1 MYQVFISFKKT
12 VPGTKNELTKEF
24 TIASELFNFLEE
36 NGYKNQVFFSEH
48 ELEETGSSD
57 FSDKIDQGL
66 EESRVLVLIC
76 DNPDYL
82 HDGWVKDEWS
92 TFTGEI
98 KSKRKNGTVFCL
110 NTDGLDMGKVPVGL
124 RKYSFF
130 TYPDG
135 MSHLLNYINNYLEE
149 KNELLLMSWNK
160 AKKEKYYE
168 YSNFSY
174 IRESFAEFIDA
185 EYFLGD
191 FNIYKVIYDDRQ
203 SFTMCLLNEVLEL
216 DEEERNV
223 FFLDSLSEISTLET
237 GTDLSEY
244 EDLNI
249 FVSSVDDVNELHYLS
264 SFIEK
269 YPSAKVLVG
278 VYHRNSAV
286 NKSSLLA
293 NAPMHRF
300 DKLSIDEVRD
310 FTDFFSRRTGIRVP
324 RKFLFYLMTSS
335 LSDLRTPLLLKSI
348 YSSMSE
354 TEDYLATDYNI
365 TDVFDAIDHGLS
377 NEMVEFVNKILALMK
392 EKQNYKVLKNS
403 IDINVDDLD
412 TGGLF
417 TKEGAFLYFSSKTYF
432 NYKIAELIFGEYG
445 HEVKE
450 DEFKIFKNALPYY
463 IYLYYLEFN
472 ELVALSSLGK
482 DGKMVLIDLLVSEKE
497 ALKEIILNDEFKCLL
512 VPFIYKSR
520 MNGLFLTAN
529 KIIEVLEECGVPS
542 TEECDYLSEKFMIHY
557 SLTGSVLETDYNLG
571 NMSYYR
577 AYIAFC
583 QDDYETALR
592 LFDESY
598 NKMFSSGEINI
609 SLSIDYC
616 ELLVDWGDSE
626 KLNDIV
632 SLLESYNDQLTVI
645 EKEKFLRM
653 KAIIA
658 GDNNHFDEA
667 IDLTNQGIE
676 LSLVDGDMGLL
687 EIFYGD
693 MGAFNMYEGNYEE
706 AKKYLNMNLNL
717 ALREKNLNG
726 IAISSKLLGKI
737 YFLNKDYEQAYKFFS
752 LAETFAQEAGNVW
765 RLTKIRMYLSLLTK
779 DQNIVEE
786 YKTAIKVIQT
796 PVFLYDYY
804 ILNGFILK
812 GHGKEKEALESF
824 KEAYKQASLTNSL
837 RSKQRAAYYLGIETD
852 AGSLTN
858 YLKDFMDACNSLTID
873 KRVAPLPLDFFR
885 YNSLKTERLVLRGL
899 GYKDA
904 PDIFTYTSNIMN
916 TRFVLWKRHTSLADT
931 YEYITG
937 LYSIDNIGYMYT
949 WAITLNDKAIGT
961 IDLSYNDTYK
971 EIELGYILNM
981 KYWHKGYAFEAAKAV
996 LEFAKNIGVKRI
1008 IGLCFTVNAASK
1020 GLLEKLGFKFIKT
1033 IDNYHNVPSISD
1045 KTGLY
1050 YELDLR

>member
-1 MYQVFISFKKT
+1 MYQIFISFKKT

-24 TIASELFNFLEE
+24 TMASELFKFLEE

-48 ELEETGSSD
+48 DLEETGTSQ

-66 EESRVLVLIC
+66 EEARVLVLIC
-76 DNPDYL
+76 DNPEYL
-82 HDGWVKDEWS
+82 HDGWVKDEWT

-110 NTDGLDMGKVPVGL
+110 NTEGLDMGKVPVNL

-130 TYPDG
+130 TYPHD
-135 MSHLLNYINNYLEE
+135 MSHLLVYINNYLEQ
-149 KNELLLMSWNK
+149 KNELLLTSWNK
-160 AKKEKYYE
+160 TKKEQYYE
-168 YSNFSY
+168 YSQFAY
-174 IRESFAEFIDA
+174 VRESFAEFVDG
-185 EYFLGD
+185 EYFLGN
-191 FNIYKVIYDDRQ
+191 FQIYKVLYDDRQ
-203 SFTMCLLNEVLEL
+203 SFKMCLLNEALEL

-223 FFLDSLSEISTLET
+223 FYLDSLGEISTLESN
-237 GTDLSEY
+237 TDLSEY
-244 EDLNI
+244 KDLSI
-249 FVSSVDDVNELHYLS
+249 FVASVDDVSELQLLT
-264 SFIEK
+264 SFTNK
-269 YPSAKVLVG
+269 YPNVKILLG
-278 VYHRNSAV
+278 VYRRNNAV
-286 NKSSLLA
+286 NKSSILV

-310 FTDFFSRRTGIRVP
+310 FTDFFSQRTGIRVP

-354 TEDYLATDYNI
+354 TEDYLAFDYNI

-377 NEMVEFVNKILALMK
+377 NEMVEFVNKILVMMK
-392 EKQNYKVLKNS
+392 EKQNYKILSSSLNVN
-403 IDINVDDLD
+403 INDLD
-412 TGGLF
+412 IGGLF
-417 TKEGAFLYFSSKTYF
+417 TQEGMFIYFSSKTYF
-432 NYKIAELIFGEYG
+432 NYKLAELIFGEYG
-445 HEVKE
+445 HQVKE
-450 DEFKIFKNALPYY
+450 EEFTFFKNALPYY

-472 ELVALSSLGK
+472 ELVALSSLDK
-482 DGKMVLIDLLVSEKE
+482 DGKMILIDLFVSEEE
-497 ALKEIILNDEFKCLL
+497 ALKKIVQNDEFKDLI

-529 KIIEVLEECGVPS
+529 KVIEALEECHIPS

-557 SLTGSVLETDYNLG
+557 SITGNILETDYNLG

-583 QDDYETALR
+583 LDDYETSLR

-598 NKMFSSGEINI
+598 KKMFQSGEINT
-609 SLSIDYC
+609 SLLIDYC

-632 SLLESYNDQLTVI
+632 NLLESYDDQLSII

-658 GDNNHFDEA
+658 GDNMRFEEA
-667 IDLTNQGIE
+667 IDLTNQGME

-693 MGAFNMYEGNYEE
+693 LGAFNMYEGNYEE

-737 YFLNKDYEQAYKFFS
+737 YLLNKDYEQAYKYFS
-752 LAETFAQEAGNVW
+752 LAETFAQQAGNVW
-765 RLTKIRMYLSLLTK
+765 RLTKIRMYLSLLTNNQ
-779 DQNIVEE
+779 DIIEE
-786 YKTAIKVIQT
+786 YKNAIEVIQT

-812 GHGKEKEALESF
+812 GQGKEKEAHESF
-824 KEAYKQASLTNSL
+824 EEAYKQASLTNSL
-837 RSKQRAAYYLGIETD
+837 RSKERASYYLNNNPIKGTFSKYLED
-852 AGSLTN
+852 FLTAIN
-858 YLKDFMDACNSLTID
+858 DLTAD
-873 KRVAPLPLDFFR
+873 KRIAPLPLDFFR
-885 YNSLKTERLVLRGL
+885 YNVLNTDRLVLRGL

-904 PDIFTYTSNIMN
+904 PDIFAYTSNVMN
-916 TRFVLWKRHTSLADT
+916 TRFVLWKRHISLADT
-931 YEYITG
+931 YEYITQ
-937 LYSIDNIGYMYT
+937 LYSVDNIGYMYT
-949 WAITLNDKAIGT
+949 WAITLNDKVIGT
-961 IDLSYNDTYK
+961 IDLNYNDDYQ
-971 EIELGYILNM
+971 EVELGYILNM
-981 KYWHKGYAFEAAKAV
+981 KYWHKGYAKEAAEAV
-996 LEFAKNIGVKRI
+996 IDFAKSIGVKKLV
-1008 IGLCFTVNAASK
+1008 GVCFAVNVASK
-1020 GLLEKLGFKFIKT
+1020 ELLEKLGFKFVRAIE
-1033 IDNYHNVPSISD
+1033 NYHNAPSISD
-1045 KTGLY
+1045 KSGLY
-1050 YELDLR
+1050 YELELN